1 MHIHFLG
8 ICGTFMGSLSI
19 LAAKLGHKV
28 TGQDAKVYPPMSS
41 QLTEHGIV
49 LYEGYDLAG
58 FQPMADL
65 VVVGNVM
72 KRGMP
77 VIEQLLN
84 SQQKFLSGPQFL
96 AEYVLQHKHVL
107 VVAGT
112 HGKTTTTSML
122 AWILEYAGLN
132 PGFLIGGVPN
142 NFTVSARFTESPYFV
157 IEGDE
162 YDCAFFDKRSKFL
175 HYQPAT
181 LIINNIEYDHADIFR
196 DVLAIQ
202 DQFHHLVRIVPASGC
217 IIAPMG
223 GALVDEVLARGC
235 WSKLQRFGVNTG
247 DWQLANITTT
257 TWPFFGEFN
266 YLNAL
271 AAIAA
276 AANVGVA
283 PVLAIKA
290 LAEFAGVKRRCEV
303 VAQYGNT
310 KVYSDFAH
318 HPTAIKATL
327 VALRAQIHNTRIL
340 AVVDICSN
348 TMRSLVHKNA
358 LGPAVAAADR
368 VYFYHSKPI
377 DLDVAD
383 IIAKHSN
390 IKGVYQDE
398 ATLVAQLLQDLQ
410 AGDQVMLMS
419 NGALVGIEGKLAGG
433 LINPEKKIHEI

>member
-19 LAAKLGHKV
+19 LAAKLGHTV
-28 TGQDAKVYPPMSS
+28 TGQDAKVYPPMST
-41 QLTEHGIV
+41 QLTEQGIA

-58 FQPMADL
+58 FEPGADV

-96 AEYVLQHKHVL
+96 AEYVLQYKHVL
-107 VVAGT
+107 VVSGT

-132 PGFLIGGVPN
+132 PGFLIGGVPK
-142 NFTVSARFTESPYFV
+142 NFAVSARLTDSPYFV

-162 YDCAFFDKRSKFL
+162 YDSAFFDKRSKFL
-175 HYQPAT
+175 HYRPST
-181 LIINNIEYDHADIFR
+181 LIINNLEYDHADIFR

-202 DQFHHLVRIVPASGC
+202 DQFHHLVRIVPESGC
-217 IIAPMG
+217 IIAPIG
-223 GALVDEVLARGC
+223 SKLVDEVLVRGC

-247 DWQLANITTT
+247 DWQLANISANN
-257 TWPFFGEFN
+257 WPFFGEFN
-266 YLNAL
+266 YLNAM
-271 AAIAA
+271 ASIAA
-276 AANVGVA
+276 AVNIGVDQA
-283 PVLAIKA
+283 IAIKA
-290 LAEFAGVKRRCEV
+290 LTEFTGVKRRCEV

-318 HPTAIKATL
+318 HPTAIKSTL
-327 VALRAQIHNTRIL
+327 DALREKIQNKHRIL

-348 TMRSLVHKNA
+348 TMRSLVHKDA
-358 LGPAVAAADR
+358 LGPAVAAADK

-377 DLDVAD
+377 DLDVAG
-383 IIAKHSN
+383 IIAVHSN
-390 IKGVYQDE
+390 IQGVYQDE
-398 ATLVAQLLQDLQ
+398 AVLVAQLMQDLQ
-410 AGDQVMLMS
+410 DGDQIMLMS
-419 NGALVGIEGKLAGG
+419 NGALVGIEGKLQSYKPFN
-433 LINPEKKIHEI
+433 IP